1 MALCHARILIRL
13 AVPTTNW
20 GKHLRTGASVIVLAR
35 AFSFALDR
43 GQVAFG
49 NALVGVGFVVVAT
62 DGGTLFSA
70 GAVSSQRLLSQRLR
84 ITRAFTLAMDLG

>member
-70 GAVSSQRLLSQRLR
+70 GAVSSQRLW
-84 ITRAFTLAMDLG
+84 ITRAFTLATDRG